1 MDLNGIY
8 LPNIAWQSR
17 WYLWCTRWIVHVH
30 VWSAHLLPKD
40 VLRTRESGAKRS
52 EWATLISSFF
62 RSLASGLSLWTRWIH
77 KKKCSHL
84 KMLKCGAT
92 AFQGFRVCGR
102 DCSCSIRE
110 SARIFWSVTSAL
122 QRECREG
129 IFRRLNEDLAVMV
142 GCILLSST
150 KPPLSW
156 KHTLRNPFCS
166 CLCIMRLRSFR

>member
-1 MDLNGIY
+1 MEFIY
-8 LPNIAWQSR
+8 RTLHDKADDTS
-17 WYLWCTRWIVHVH
+17 
-30 VWSAHLLPKD
+30 D
-40 VLRTRESGAKRS
+40 VLAELCMFMFEVLICYQKMFWERGRAGRSGVN
-52 EWATLISSFF
+52 EQHWFLHFF
-62 RSLASGLSLWTRWIH
+62 RSLASGWCLWTRWIH

-84 KMLKCGAT
+84 KMLKYGAT

-142 GCILLSST
+142 GYILLSST
-150 KPPLSW
+150 KPALSW